1 MAGGTAGSG
10 GQWGE
15 LGVKLGGVGLSPQV
29 IITIITRSPGIK
41 HFHTKFPHLAH
52 NTALEG
58 ERVGVIIIMPHLL
71 TRVFGVRVR
80 SRA

>member
-1 MAGGTAGSG
+1 M
-10 GQWGE
+10 
-15 LGVKLGGVGLSPQV
+15 KLGGVGLSPQV